1 MRCILDFTLSK
12 TYKQYY
18 NIIPQLEE
26 QMRFKDAV
34 SYNKYEAESGK
45 RVIKDLMVHFK
56 CNKSDVYKKS
66 TKHLHELVF
75 TK

>member
-1 MRCILDFTLSK
+1 
-12 TYKQYY
+12 
-18 NIIPQLEE
+18 
-26 QMRFKDAV
+26 MRFKDAV
-34 SYNKYEAESGK
+34 SYNKYEEETGK

>member
-1 MRCILDFTLSK
+1 MRCILDFTLSE

-34 SYNKYEAESGK
+34 SYNKYEAETGK

>member
-1 MRCILDFTLSK
+1 MRCILDFTLSE

>member
-1 MRCILDFTLSK
+1 MRCILDLTLSE

>member
-1 MRCILDFTLSK
+1 MKCILDFTLSE